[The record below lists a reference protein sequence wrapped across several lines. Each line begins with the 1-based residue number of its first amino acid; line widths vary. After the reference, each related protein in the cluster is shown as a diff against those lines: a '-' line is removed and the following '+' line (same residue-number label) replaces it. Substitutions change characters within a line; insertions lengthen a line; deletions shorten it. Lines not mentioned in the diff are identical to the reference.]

1 MESRHVR
8 KIRNE
13 REDKPSM
20 ANQRMKAM
28 RAMFAWAN
36 KEEVFHRNPTLGVE
50 NLEEFTE
57 GHHTWIDEELEQY
70 YARHPLGSQ
79 ACLAL
84 DLIRYTACRREDAT
98 RLGPR
103 NIKDGRIK

>member
-20 ANQRMKAM
+20 ANQRMKAL

-36 KEEVFHRNPTLGVE
+36 EEEVFPRNPTLGVK
-50 NLEEFTE
+50 NIEESTE
-57 GHHTWIDEELEQY
+57 GHHTWTDEEIEQY
-70 YARHPLGSQ
+70 CTRHPLGSQ
-79 ACLAL
+79 ARLAL
-84 DLIRYTACRREDAT
+84 DILRYTACRREDAT
-98 RLGPR
+98 RHG
-103 NIKDGRIK
+103 